1 MAAPTLEY
9 SPSFTFQPSSP
20 LDILVR
26 RTSDASKS
34 KNIYAS
40 TRYPPSPSYTPHVA
54 PSHRQAHQPPSPLL
68 HTQFRG
74 STLSAAT
81 YDHHNSFLDTTVSTV
96 GSHDSQEVKYRYSGD
111 DDTSVYSTPSILPLP
126 SNSAI
131 IFPDYSTGRPGSWDE
146 DNTPTAASIFVHTE
160 PTPDTGRPSN
170 GESTLESEQGD
181 ALPVPTVV
189 ITTAIEPAS
198 PALTPKRGGKTRI
211 AAPLLKF
218 NFSRPGRPP
227 VLSIEDHKHQV
238 IQRNAH
244 RNRTQAMHPPTIPIP
259 LINYAPPLSL
269 PQHLQVP
276 SARDQHILSQP
287 DSTLNSSRGAEPH
300 RPLVCNNGPESSSS
314 NSSTSSL
321 PYESGQVDHKSLYK
335 SAFKPDMSSQRKGP
349 QSLQPNPYA
358 RVNPLHQQQFP
369 YHTRSSQP
377 EGSVGT
383 NAVYSD
389 TPSARTSSYLDSPT
403 PQSSN
408 FGDSARLLK
417 DSSVGN
423 IYSALT
429 VLDSSSSIRPPG
441 PIFLNNSQDYNGLG
455 RSLPTSQASSF
466 KYGKSAQRPW
476 NKLRKPR
483 KPGNG
488 YDRVGHVSGD
498 NGKDGKGKGEKIE
511 KIETDTQCPEAP
523 KVGVELSHDTLSE
536 GLLSPDGHHLTM
548 SSASGL
554 SAGED
559 LHSSPAHLITNPHG
573 GWLSRSVHPSPSPSS
588 IPPTYHDQSMVA
600 SGDTNYYG
608 MPLLNA
614 NPKTTHLIPSD
625 GGPPQ
630 PNAKPA
636 LSTMPDTRASFA
648 RDRSP
653 DRGRMSEFGPDSQI
667 SSPMSQMSEASNQH
681 SNSPTSAPKEPST
694 STTTHRPP
702 KTSVELL
709 REPPP
714 RAVSPAASVYSRYS
728 FYQLDS
734 MSPSPT
740 GSTTRFSLRS
750 PGSFPHSPRFLSPSD
765 PSRLSPTYTREH
777 QVGTRPSSPAD
788 TLSPTAPR
796 TAQDYLQLGIQHHE
810 ANRLSDSAICFER
823 SAKEAGGCGVG
834 MVMWGL
840 SLRHG
845 WGCEKDE
852 ARGFSWL
859 QKAAEG
865 AITDLK
871 SSRKG
876 GLDTCGVQVRLS
888 AFRSLHRC

>member
-9 SPSFTFQPSSP
+9 NPSFTFQPSSP

-26 RTSDASKS
+26 KTSDASKS
-34 KNIYAS
+34 KNIYAAAS
-40 TRYPPSPSYTPHVA
+40 LSRQARYPPSPSYTPHVD

-96 GSHDSQEVKYRYSGD
+96 GRHDSQEVKYHYSGD
-111 DDTSVYSTPSILPLP
+111 DDASVYSTPSMLPP
-126 SNSAI
+126 PRNSGI

-146 DNTPTAASIFVHTE
+146 GNTPTAASIFIHTE
-160 PTPDTGRPSN
+160 PTPDTGGPCN

-211 AAPLLKF
+211 AAPLPKF

-227 VLSIEDHKHQV
+227 VLSLEDHKHQV

-259 LINYAPPLSL
+259 LINYAHPLFV

-276 SARDQHILSQP
+276 SARDLHILSQP
-287 DSTLNSSRGAEPH
+287 DSTLSSSRGAKPH
-300 RPLVCNNGPESSSS
+300 RPRVCNN
-314 NSSTSSL
+314 
-321 PYESGQVDHKSLYK
+321 
-335 SAFKPDMSSQRKGP
+335 
-349 QSLQPNPYA
+349 
-358 RVNPLHQQQFP
+358 
-369 YHTRSSQP
+369 
-377 EGSVGT
+377 
-383 NAVYSD
+383 
-389 TPSARTSSYLDSPT
+389 
-403 PQSSN
+403 
-408 FGDSARLLK
+408 
-417 DSSVGN
+417 
-423 IYSALT
+423 
-429 VLDSSSSIRPPG
+429 
-441 PIFLNNSQDYNGLG
+441 
-455 RSLPTSQASSF
+455 
-466 KYGKSAQRPW
+466 
-476 NKLRKPR
+476 
-483 KPGNG
+483 
-488 YDRVGHVSGD
+488 
-498 NGKDGKGKGEKIE
+498 
-511 KIETDTQCPEAP
+511 
-523 KVGVELSHDTLSE
+523 
-536 GLLSPDGHHLTM
+536 
-548 SSASGL
+548 GL

-559 LHSSPAHLITNPHG
+559 LHSSPAHLITNPYG
-573 GWLSRSVHPSPSPSS
+573 GWLSRSIHPSPSPSS
-588 IPPTYHDQSMVA
+588 IPPTYQDDQSLVA
-600 SGDTNYYG
+600 SGNTNHYG
-608 MPLLNA
+608 MPLPNA

-636 LSTMPDTRASFA
+636 PSIMPDTRASFA

-653 DRGRMSEFGPDSQI
+653 DRGRMSELGPDSQI
-667 SSPMSQMSEASNQH
+667 SFPTSQMSEASNQH
-681 SNSPTSAPKEPST
+681 SDYPPSKHSNSPTSTPKEPPRPPT

-709 REPPP
+709 REPP

-734 MSPSPT
+734 TSPSPT
-740 GSTTRFSLRS
+740 GSTTRFSPRS
-750 PGSFPHSPRFLSPSD
+750 PGSFPHSPRFLGPSD
-765 PSRLSPTYTREH
+765 PSRLSPTHTREH

-810 ANRLSDSAICFER
+810 ANRLKDSAICFER
-823 SAKEAGGCGVG
+823 SAKERGGCGAG

-859 QKAAEG
+859 QRAAEG
-865 AITDLK
+865 AITDLE